1 MRFLSGEYTAAWKDV
16 KGVLAAVEPY
26 VLKSDKDHIARIL
39 TKDCPTK
46 LVWEETA
53 ENKEIFIKRGYI

>member
-1 MRFLSGEYTAAWKDV
+1 M
-16 KGVLAAVEPY
+16 LAAVEPY

-53 ENKEIFIKRGYI
+53 ENKEIFIKRGYS